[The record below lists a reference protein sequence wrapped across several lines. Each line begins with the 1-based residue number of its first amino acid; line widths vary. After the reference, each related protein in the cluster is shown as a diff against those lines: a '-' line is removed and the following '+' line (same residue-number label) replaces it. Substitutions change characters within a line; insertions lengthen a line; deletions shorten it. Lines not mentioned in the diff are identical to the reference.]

1 MDNSELL
8 ESDAVD
14 KLKPDLREGRD
25 FKLVF
30 EEAWTYLHRAYG
42 GGPAITRR
50 VVMQKDKPIVEIY
63 PIVMHFRKSSEPNK
77 LVNVTISIEVMLPQL
92 TNIHNSP
99 LDHILH
105 VCQNDVRPVLEVKLA
120 CYCGTGHLGRAQ
132 D

>member
-1 MDNSELL
+1 LIRWFEEWAAYAGGYPPGEQTVIRAEETAQRRPGTIGNSELL

-50 VVMQKDKPIVEIY
+50 VVMQKDKPTVEIY
-63 PIVMHFRKSSEPNK
+63 PVVMHFRKSSKPNV
-77 LVNVTISIEVMLPQL
+77 LVDVTISIEVTPPQL
-92 TNIHNSP
+92 TNIH
-99 LDHILH
+99 
-105 VCQNDVRPVLEVKLA
+105 
-120 CYCGTGHLGRAQ
+120 
-132 D
+132 